1 LRACTEFKKTGGS
14 LLDYCLLNG
23 FLVAIAF
30 LKANAVAFKP
40 PNSKLFGYR
49 QIA

>member
-1 LRACTEFKKTGGS
+1 MI
-14 LLDYCLLNG
+14 

-30 LKANAVAFKP
+30 KAFDVLFKP

-49 QIA
+49 KIA